1 MSDNQRY
8 VRLTALCTAVYFTSY
23 ISRINLAAVM
33 VDLIQSGFA
42 EKTAVALA
50 LTVCSITYGLG
61 QILSGWLGDR
71 YKPQNV
77 IVMGFLLTG
86 AMNLGVAFLQN
97 PALLAALWAVNG
109 LAQAFMWPPLL
120 AVLTSHFTQ
129 DEYSRSCVWV
139 SWGSSFGTIAVYALS
154 PPLIQLGSFRTVFA
168 VCGSAAWIMA
178 LVWKVL
184 YERSF
189 GGQTFEKVVQ
199 TYQEHVPT
207 RPFTGSVLA
216 LMGCIMAGIVFHG
229 ALRDGVSNWMP
240 TLVSECFGLDSS
252 SSIYTGVLLPVFS
265 IFSIKA
271 ASWLYRKIVP
281 NEVAASGVF
290 FAGGLLAA
298 LLLIVFMNR
307 SMPVSALLMA
317 TLVGCMHGVNF
328 MLVSMTP
335 PWFRKH
341 GHVSLV
347 SGVLNCSTYVGSAVS
362 TYGVAIL
369 SEKLGWNGTIA
380 LWSLLAAAGAALCFI
395 IARRW
400 DRFKRSA

>member
-178 LVWKVL
+178 LVW
-184 YERSF
+184 
-189 GGQTFEKVVQ
+189 
-199 TYQEHVPT
+199 
-207 RPFTGSVLA
+207 
-216 LMGCIMAGIVFHG
+216 
-229 ALRDGVSNWMP
+229 
-240 TLVSECFGLDSS
+240 
-252 SSIYTGVLLPVFS
+252 
-265 IFSIKA
+265 
-271 ASWLYRKIVP
+271 
-281 NEVAASGVF
+281 
-290 FAGGLLAA
+290 
-298 LLLIVFMNR
+298 
-307 SMPVSALLMA
+307 
-317 TLVGCMHGVNF
+317 
-328 MLVSMTP
+328 
-335 PWFRKH
+335 
-341 GHVSLV
+341 
-347 SGVLNCSTYVGSAVS
+347 
-362 TYGVAIL
+362 
-369 SEKLGWNGTIA
+369 
-380 LWSLLAAAGAALCFI
+380 
-395 IARRW
+395 
-400 DRFKRSA
+400 